1 MAKQARALATRELIV
16 HAAGV
21 VFARQNYARAT
32 LGDVIAEAH
41 VTQGALYFHFES
53 KKAVALEVIARQHE
67 LFMDVGRSLLERE
80 MSGVAAMVTLSRELA
95 QRITT
100 DPVVQAGLRLSTE
113 SADTFVDTASGPYE
127 DWIAAAEVFIR
138 RAMRDGD
145 IAPTHDPARLAAY
158 VIATFTGVQSLS
170 QARTG
175 WADILDR
182 LEEMWTFLLAGV
194 ATSADRAS
202 VWDIHSLLND

>member
-1 MAKQARALATRELIV
+1 MAKQARAFATRELIV
-16 HAAGV
+16 QAAGV
-21 VFARQNYARAT
+21 VFARQNYAKAT
-32 LGDVIAEAH
+32 LGDVIAEAS

-53 KKAVALEVIARQHE
+53 KKAVALEVISRQHE
-67 LFMDVGRSLLERE
+67 LFMDVGKTLMQRDLP
-80 MSGVAAMVTLSRELA
+80 GVAAMVTLSRELA

-100 DPVVQAGLRLSTE
+100 NPLVQAGLRLSTE

-138 RAMRDGD
+138 RAIDDGD
-145 IAPTHDPARLAAY
+145 IAPHHDSSRLAAY

-175 WADILDR
+175 WADILER
-182 LEEMWTFLLAGV
+182 LEEMWVFLLGGV
-194 ATSADRAS
+194 ATSPERAS
-202 VWDIHSLLND
+202 AWNIHSLLND